1 MKIKFL
7 KFFKFVLLLFLLLSV
22 SYFSAVFCNQ
32 FYKKDIEVKSV
43 NMPLIQLS
51 EQLLLHVK
59 TKQETQTLEKELSS
73 IPMSDLKRGLP
84 NDNAKKTFWVNIYNA
99 YYQLLYTREQK
110 RNPEIFTE
118 KLIPIA
124 HIRFCLDDVEH
135 GILRKYRWKYS
146 LGYLE
151 NIFESSLIKDLA
163 VDTIDYRIHFALNCG
178 AKSCPPIAFYQYEKI
193 NEQLDKATRSFL
205 LAETEIDEAKK
216 KIITSKILS
225 WFSGD
230 FGGKKGIKS
239 ILSNL
244 FQQNLS
250 DYALHFK
257 DYDWTEAMANFEE

>member
-1 MKIKFL
+1 MTIKFL
-7 KFFKFVLLLFLLLSV
+7 KFFKFVLLLLLLLNV
-22 SYFSAVFCNQ
+22 SYFSVVFCNQ

-51 EQLLLHVK
+51 AQLLLHVK
-59 TKQETQTLEKELSS
+59 TKQEVQTIEKDLFN
-73 IPMSDLKRGLP
+73 IPMNELKQGLP
-84 NDNAKKTFWVNIYNA
+84 NDDAKKTFWTNIYNA

-124 HIRFCLDDVEH
+124 HTRFCLDDIEH

-216 KIITSKILS
+216 KIRTSKILS
-225 WFSGD
+225 WFRGD
-230 FGGKKGIKS
+230 FGGKEGIKY
-239 ILSNL
+239 ILSSVFKQDLN
-244 FQQNLS
+244 
-250 DYALHFK
+250 DYTLDFK